1 MNIYSSRSFKKKK
14 GKRMDNN
21 NVNQPRR
28 RKRVTKKMAQRRR
41 LTALA
46 IMCILLII
54 AISLICKSCSGGSD
68 SKGNQKTNTTNSVT
82 SITTTSPSSV
92 IPTVTTTTEP
102 VPTADPDD
110 PNTITKIEL
119 DRYSVDLEIGETEM
133 PYVTMTPADSTEK
146 GEIWESSDTS
156 IATVDDIGNIT
167 GVAAGTC
174 YVTVKSENNP
184 SVYAEVK
191 VTITDP
197 DGDVSGAAGQTPTT
211 TTGDLQTTSSNGGGT
226 TTVPSSSSASGT
238 KVVNGVTY
246 VDGIMIVNKS
256 YSLPSDYNPGLDSEA
271 QAQFNKLSSD
281 AAKEGL
287 DIWLA
292 SGFRSYEYQ
301 YEIYNEY
308 VSTYG
313 KEAADTFS
321 ARPGYSEHQTGL
333 VIDVNTIDDAFG
345 DTAES
350 DWLAA
355 NCYKYGFIVRY
366 PEGKEDITGYK
377 YEPWHIRY
385 LGVETATAVYKSGKT
400 LEEYLGVDSKYT
412 D

>member
-1 MNIYSSRSFKKKK
+1 
-14 GKRMDNN
+14 
-21 NVNQPRR
+21 
-28 RKRVTKKMAQRRR
+28 
-41 LTALA
+41 
-46 IMCILLII
+46 
-54 AISLICKSCSGGSD
+54 
-68 SKGNQKTNTTNSVT
+68 
-82 SITTTSPSSV
+82 
-92 IPTVTTTTEP
+92 
-102 VPTADPDD
+102 
-110 PNTITKIEL
+110 
-119 DRYSVDLEIGETEM
+119 
-133 PYVTMTPADSTEK
+133 
-146 GEIWESSDTS
+146 
-156 IATVDDIGNIT
+156 
-167 GVAAGTC
+167 
-174 YVTVKSENNP
+174 
-184 SVYAEVK
+184 
-191 VTITDP
+191 
-197 DGDVSGAAGQTPTT
+197 
-211 TTGDLQTTSSNGGGT
+211 
-226 TTVPSSSSASGT
+226 
-238 KVVNGVTY
+238 
-246 VDGIMIVNKS
+246 MIVNKS

>member
-238 KVVNGVTY
+238 KVVNGITY

>member
-1 MNIYSSRSFKKKK
+1 
-14 GKRMDNN
+14 MDNN